1 MKRVPSRFIQWRSWL
16 WPQPISQVHDEGQ
29 LLQLDLF
36 RNEYMLST
44 PQAIYSWGLH
54 YKPFKVSF
62 KKIKNDIPSIQSFLL
77 LGTGL
82 GSALSILQKKYKQ
95 FPEAVLVD
103 KSQTILDLSQHYMAL
118 NTHQNVQWICSDAQ
132 TYLQN
137 NPRKFDA
144 IGVDIFT
151 DMNVEHHFKQE
162 AFYRSIAA
170 HLNPGGIAIFNNV
183 FSSRN
188 ERDIVI
194 KRMQQ
199 AFDTVTPIHRGIN
212 TFTIAR
218 IKK

>member
-1 MKRVPSRFIQWRSWL
+1 
-16 WPQPISQVHDEGQ
+16 
-29 LLQLDLF
+29 
-36 RNEYMLST
+36 MLST

-62 KKIKNDIPSIQSFLL
+62 EKIKNDIPSIQSFLL

-103 KSQTILDLSQHYMAL
+103 KSQAILDLSQHYMAL
-118 NTHQNVQWICSDAQ
+118 NTHQNVHWICSDAQ

-137 NPRKFDA
+137 NLRKFDA
-144 IGVDIFT
+144 IGIDIFT

-162 AFYRSIAA
+162 VFYKSIAA

-188 ERDIVI
+188 ERDIII

-199 AFDTVTPIHRGIN
+199 AFDTVIPIHRGIN